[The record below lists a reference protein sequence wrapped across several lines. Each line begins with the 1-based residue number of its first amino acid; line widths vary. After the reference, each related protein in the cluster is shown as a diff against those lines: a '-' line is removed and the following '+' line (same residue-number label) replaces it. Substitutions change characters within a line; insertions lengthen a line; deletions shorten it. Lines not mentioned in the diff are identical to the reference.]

1 MLVYIDD
8 GSKTNYILNVLLES
22 DVTLWRNKFLE
33 LLVAKFENF
42 CGEQYDQNRLL
53 LSYNPIMSIALSADL
68 LMRIA
73 NKRRRFADECMNLK
87 NSILDLGKVYNE
99 KIEDESYYRE
109 LILDKDFRGRTVL
122 SIICNLGLG

>member
-87 NSILDLGKVYNE
+87 KSILDLGKVYNE